1 MFKVNILFI
10 SNNMLKTFNNF
21 NLNNLK
27 PIERQ
32 KLKTWDFAAKFIVR
46 QRKIETF
53 SKTSIEYKTS
63 MTEFGTWTNGQL
75 IELGPTFVKL
85 GQLLSTRQDIF
96 PTEFTKQLESLQDD
110 VTPLDSDLV
119 LDIINTE
126 VGMDKFLAVSS
137 VPFKA
142 ASLGQ
147 VHKAK
152 LKNGKS
158 VIVKVKRPGIK
169 KLIESDTKNISDI
182 LNFLNL
188 VGIST
193 GPSTKKI
200 LEDAK
205 TYILDEVDYIKEGQN
220 ATKFKKMFKDTT
232 WIKVPAVYM
241 KLLTPKVIIMEYVE
255 SIKITDVNALQKQK
269 ALLNKICRGLVM
281 SYVIQV
287 RDYGYFHG
295 DPHPGNLGVTYDGKI
310 VYYDFGLV
318 VQIPLEISSRIND
331 LLVCIIQRD
340 TRRLVQLMVELELI
354 IPTAEQD
361 DIVAFLDALLI
372 FFESYDGEKLNQ
384 TVIQNELNESLVRER
399 PFLLPPEFLFLGK
412 SLVLIDGI
420 CRNLNEDFNFVG
432 YVTPI
437 INEEVMDAIDLRKI
451 ASSAIE
457 MPNRV
462 KAINSSV
469 NALEKSKSE
478 LKRNLRN
485 TRSEL
490 QTVQISTV
498 TAIFATQLVQSGN
511 WNIAFVFGLATLYN
525 IFKLQNKKL

>member
-1 MFKVNILFI
+1 
-10 SNNMLKTFNNF
+10 MLKR
-21 NLNNLK
+21 LPGLHSLK
-27 PIERQ
+27 PFDRQ

-46 QRKIETF
+46 QKKIELL
-53 SKTSIEYKTS
+53 SNNIQEYNQQLE
-63 MTEFGTWTNGQL
+63 EFGKWTNGEL
-75 IELGPTFVKL
+75 VELGPTFIKL

-96 PTEFTKQLESLQDD
+96 PSEFTDQLESLQDD
-110 VTPLDSDLV
+110 VSPLDSSVVFDV
-119 LDIINTE
+119 IDKE
-126 VGMDKFLAVSS
+126 VGLDKFLAVSS
-137 VPFKA
+137 IPFKA

-169 KLIESDTKNISDI
+169 ELVESDTQNISDI

-188 VGIST
+188 IGIST

-205 TYILDEVDYIKEGQN
+205 TYILDEIDYINEGHN
-220 ATKFKKMFKDTT
+220 AVKFKKMFKDTS
-232 WIKVPAVYM
+232 WVKVPTVYM
-241 KLLTPKVIIMEYVE
+241 KYLTPKVIIMEYVE
-255 SIKITDVNALQKQK
+255 GIKVTDIKSLKKRK
-269 ALLNKICRGLVM
+269 ALLPKICKGLVM

-287 RDYGYFHG
+287 RDYGFFHG
-295 DPHPGNLGVTYDGKI
+295 DPHPGNVAITDNGKI

-318 VQIPLEISSRIND
+318 VQIPLKISSKIND

-340 TRRLVQLMVELELI
+340 TRRLVKLMIDLELI

-372 FFESYDGEKLNQ
+372 FFESYDSEALNE
-384 TVIQNELNESLVRER
+384 TVIRNELNESLVRER

-412 SLVLIDGI
+412 ALVLIDGI
-420 CRNLNEDFNFVG
+420 CRKLEPDFNFVA

-437 INEEVMDAIDLRKI
+437 VNEEVMEAIDFRKI
-451 ASSAIE
+451 ASSAVE

-462 KAINSSV
+462 KAINNSVSS
-469 NALEKSKSE
+469 LEKSKAE
-478 LKRNLRN
+478 LKRNLKSTRN
-485 TRSEL
+485 EL
-490 QTVQISTV
+490 QTLQLSTT
-498 TAIFATQLVQSGN
+498 TAIIAGQMLQNGN
-511 WNIAFVFGLATLYN
+511 FNIFFVFLLATLYN
-525 IFKLQNKKL
+525 IIKLQNKKL